1 MVLAAETVLIICVWT
16 ASTALMIFVVFA
28 VSSLYTASKSL
39 YRSFSFSS
47 KALRV
52 AFEVLTSV
60 RDRNSR
66 RFESSGSVGRSGS
79 IYFQT
84 LSIFA
89 KPFTTNSQGLQS
101 EGLLSIIAFELE
113 EIEVVAITMLNSEVI
128 IL

>member
-1 MVLAAETVLIICVWT
+1 MN
-16 ASTALMIFVVFA
+16 FVVFA

-60 RDRNSR
+60 RDRSSG
-66 RFESSGSVGRSGS
+66 RFESSGSVGRSES

-84 LSIFA
+84 LPVFA

-101 EGLLSIIAFELE
+101 EGLSSIIAFELE
-113 EIEVVAITMLNSEVI
+113 EVEMVEVAITMLDSEVI